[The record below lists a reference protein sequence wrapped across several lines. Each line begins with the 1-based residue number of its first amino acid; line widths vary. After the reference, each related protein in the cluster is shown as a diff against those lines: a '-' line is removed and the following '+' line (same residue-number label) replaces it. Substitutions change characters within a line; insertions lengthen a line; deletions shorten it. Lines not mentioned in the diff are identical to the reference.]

1 MWSAWPP
8 PGGSVAVERA
18 SQVSGHAE
26 RIARTFE
33 QEIALRRAIAGEAL
47 ADKFEPIVAR
57 TTAQSQAASAYR
69 ALTSRAKPMLS
80 FVPGMDLNLDDY
92 VTRQALDGLFAVIG
106 EQERA
111 IRENPAERGTALLK
125 KVFSATS
132 S

>member
-1 MWSAWPP
+1 
-8 PGGSVAVERA
+8 
-18 SQVSGHAE
+18 
-26 RIARTFE
+26 
-33 QEIALRRAIAGEAL
+33 
-47 ADKFEPIVAR
+47 
-57 TTAQSQAASAYR
+57 
-69 ALTSRAKPMLS
+69 MLS

-125 KVFSATS
+125 KVCSATS